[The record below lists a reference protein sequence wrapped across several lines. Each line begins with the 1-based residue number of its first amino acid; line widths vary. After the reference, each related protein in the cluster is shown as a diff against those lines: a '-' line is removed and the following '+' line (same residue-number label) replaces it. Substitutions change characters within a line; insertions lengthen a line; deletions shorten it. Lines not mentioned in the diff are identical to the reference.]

1 MVYKIKP
8 PNFSYQ
14 IPHLFLSSFMEEIRG
29 GFPPK
34 NPSIL
39 EHTPALYRAGGLL
52 CTEQRVALYRADTCS
67 IQSREGCS
75 IQSGYLLYIE
85 QGDCSIQSG
94 YLIYTEQRGYSIQSS
109 YVLCTEQG
117 RCSIQSNYM
126 LYTEQGGCSIQSRYL
141 LYTKQ

>member
-85 QGDCSIQSG
+85 QG
-94 YLIYTEQRGYSIQSS
+94 GYSIQSS